1 METTT
6 HRLCQACQK
15 LLRGRL
21 DKKFCDDYCRNTF
34 NNHRNSDQNNL
45 VRNINNALRKNR
57 RLLEML
63 IPEGEDIKKIRKE
76 HLVMLGFNF
85 KYHTQHVRNQKG
97 QVYYFSYEYGF
108 LELEEEW
115 VLVVRR
121 KLDG

>member
-63 IPEGEDIKKIRKE
+63 IPEGEDLKKIRKE

-115 VLVVRR
+115 LLVVRR